1 MSDGDEVANC
11 DYSIFH
17 ASEFEVD
24 VMSLV
29 DLSPSLSL
37 RKRAISA
44 GAWNLG
50 ALVTSQGIR
59 LGGNLIMARLL
70 MPEMFGIMM
79 IATTVSVILHLL
91 SDVGLR
97 QNIIQSPRGEDP
109 AFLNTVWTVQI
120 VRGLILF
127 ASTLLIAGIV
137 WFAQVFKVWPVDS
150 TYAVPE
156 LPLVLALTGIS
167 ALFYGLQSTKID
179 LAVRAFQQ
187 KKVVLTEFF
196 SQLVGLLVMLV
207 IGYFTRSVWSLVAAG
222 LVAAMVSTLLGHV
235 WFEGPSNRLQWER
248 DALKELVVFGRWILL
263 SSGVGVLAM
272 YGDRI
277 LFGGSMTAAELGAY
291 SIAVLILG
299 ALQLAM
305 QKVIGAVALPT
316 FSEASR
322 VNDIPRMQS
331 LYFRFKTMFDLAC
344 LFVCGLFF
352 TGSPLLI
359 SILYDERYA
368 QAGEMMAILSLSFFT
383 MRYMLAHQ
391 VWIALGHTKYQAMD
405 NIIRVVSLW
414 VLLPLLLAIGG
425 VKYAI
430 WGAALYT
437 FPTLILVFYV
447 NYRLGIFSL
456 KRELAVLPM
465 LAVGALCGELL
476 TGLAQWL

>member
-1 MSDGDEVANC
+1 
-11 DYSIFH
+11 
-17 ASEFEVD
+17 
-24 VMSLV
+24 MSLV
-29 DLSPSLSL
+29 DLSPTLGL

-50 ALVTSQGIR
+50 ALVTSQAFR

-79 IATTVSVILHLL
+79 IAITVSLVLHML

-97 QNIIQSPRGEDP
+97 QNIIQSPRGDDP
-109 AFLNTVWTVQI
+109 AFLNTIWTVQI
-120 VRGLILF
+120 VRGFILF
-127 ASTLLIAGIV
+127 ASTLLLAALA
-137 WFAQVFKVWPVDS
+137 WYAQTLNLWSPNS
-150 TYAVPE
+150 TYAAPE
-156 LPLVLALTGIS
+156 LPLVLAVTGFS
-167 ALFYGLQSTKID
+167 AIIVGFQSTKVD

-187 KKVVLTEFF
+187 KKVVLTDFA
-196 SQLVGLLVMLV
+196 SQIVGLLVMLA
-207 IGYFTRSVWSLVAAG
+207 IGYFTRSIWSLVIAG
-222 LVAAMVSTLLGHV
+222 LVQSMVNTLLGHF

-248 DALKELVVFGRWILL
+248 SALDELVGFGRWILL
-263 SSGVGVLAM
+263 SSAVGVLAM
-272 YGDRI
+272 YGDRVW
-277 LFGGSMTAAELGAY
+277 FGGSMTAGELGVY

-299 ALQLAM
+299 AVQLAL
-305 QKVIGAVALPT
+305 QKVVGAVALPA

-322 VNDIPRMQS
+322 TNDTVRLHA
-331 LYFRFKTMFDLAC
+331 LYYRLKLMLDLAC
-344 LFVCGLFF
+344 LFLCGLFW

-359 SILYDERYA
+359 GILYDERYA
-368 QAGEMMAILSLSFFT
+368 QAGNMMAILSLSFFT
-383 MRYMLAHQ
+383 MRYMLANQ
-391 VWIALGHTKYQAMD
+391 VWIALGLTKYQAID

-447 NYRLGIFSL
+447 NCRLGMFSL
-456 KRELAVLPM
+456 KRELVVLPM

-476 TGLAQWL
+476 TDFVKWL

>member
-1 MSDGDEVANC
+1 
-11 DYSIFH
+11 
-17 ASEFEVD
+17 
-24 VMSLV
+24 MSLV
-29 DLSPSLSL
+29 DLSPPLGL

-50 ALVTSQGIR
+50 ALVTSQAFR

-79 IATTVSVILHLL
+79 IAITVSLVLHML

-97 QNIIQSPRGEDP
+97 QNIIQSPRGDDP
-109 AFLNTVWTVQI
+109 VFLNTIWTVQI
-120 VRGLILF
+120 VRGFILF
-127 ASTLLIAGIV
+127 ASTLLLAALA
-137 WFAQVFKVWPVDS
+137 WYAQTINLWSTHS
-150 TYAVPE
+150 TYAAPE
-156 LPLVLALTGIS
+156 LPLVLAVTGFS
-167 ALFYGLQSTKID
+167 AIIVGFQSTKID
-179 LAVRAFQQ
+179 LAVRSFQQ
-187 KKVVLTEFF
+187 KKVVLTEFA
-196 SQLVGLLVMLV
+196 SQVVGLVVMLG
-207 IGYFTRSVWSLVAAG
+207 IGYFTRSIWSLVIAG
-222 LVAAMVSTLLGHV
+222 MVQSMVNTLLGHF

-248 DALKELVVFGRWILL
+248 SALDELVGFGRWILL
-263 SSGVGVLAM
+263 SSAVGVLAM
-272 YGDRI
+272 YGDRVW
-277 LFGGSMTAAELGAY
+277 FGGSMTAGELGVY

-299 ALQLAM
+299 AVQLAL
-305 QKVIGAVALPT
+305 QKIVGAVALPA

-322 VNDIPRMQS
+322 TNDTVRLHA
-331 LYFRFKTMFDLAC
+331 LYYRLKLMLDLAC
-344 LFVCGLFF
+344 LFLCGLFL

-368 QAGEMMAILSLSFFT
+368 QAGNMMAILSLSFFT
-383 MRYMLAHQ
+383 MRYMLANQ
-391 VWIALGHTKYQAMD
+391 VWIALGLTKYQAMD

-447 NYRLGIFSL
+447 NCRLGMFSL
-456 KRELAVLPM
+456 KRELVVLPM

-476 TGLAQWL
+476 TDFFKWL

>member
-1 MSDGDEVANC
+1 
-11 DYSIFH
+11 
-17 ASEFEVD
+17 
-24 VMSLV
+24 MSLV
-29 DLSPSLSL
+29 DLSPTFGL

-50 ALVTSQGIR
+50 ALVTSQAFR

-79 IATTVSVILHLL
+79 IAITVSLVLHML

-97 QNIIQSPRGEDP
+97 QNIIQSPRGDDP
-109 AFLNTVWTVQI
+109 VFLNTIWTVQI
-120 VRGLILF
+120 VRGFILF
-127 ASTLLIAGIV
+127 ALTLLLAALA
-137 WFAQVFKVWPVDS
+137 WYAQTINLWSPNS
-150 TYAVPE
+150 TYAAPE
-156 LPLVLALTGIS
+156 LPLVLAVTGFS
-167 ALFYGLQSTKID
+167 AIIVGFQSTKID

-187 KKVVLTEFF
+187 KKVVLTEFG
-196 SQLVGLLVMLV
+196 SQVVGLVVMLG
-207 IGYFTRSVWSLVAAG
+207 IGYFTRSIWSLVIAG
-222 LVAAMVSTLLGHV
+222 LIQSMVNTLLGHF

-248 DALKELVVFGRWILL
+248 SALDELVGFGRWILL
-263 SSGVGVLAM
+263 SSAVGVLAM
-272 YGDRI
+272 YGDRVW
-277 LFGGSMTAAELGAY
+277 FGGSMTPAELGVY

-299 ALQLAM
+299 AVQLAL
-305 QKVIGAVALPT
+305 QKVVGAVALPA

-322 VNDIPRMQS
+322 TNDTVRLHA
-331 LYFRFKTMFDLAC
+331 LYYRLKLMLDLAC
-344 LFVCGLFF
+344 LFLCGLFL

-368 QAGEMMAILSLSFFT
+368 EAGNMMAILSLSFFT
-383 MRYMLAHQ
+383 MRYLLANQ
-391 VWIALGHTKYQAMD
+391 VWIALGLTKYQAID

-447 NYRLGIFSL
+447 NCRLGLFSL
-456 KRELAVLPM
+456 KRELVVLPM

-476 TGLAQWL
+476 TDLFKWL

>member
-1 MSDGDEVANC
+1 
-11 DYSIFH
+11 
-17 ASEFEVD
+17 
-24 VMSLV
+24 MSLV
-29 DLSPSLSL
+29 DLSPTLGL

-50 ALVTSQGIR
+50 ALVTSQAFR

-79 IATTVSVILHLL
+79 IAITVSLVLHML

-97 QNIIQSPRGEDP
+97 QNIIQSPRGDDP
-109 AFLNTVWTVQI
+109 VFLNTIWTVQI
-120 VRGLILF
+120 VRGFILF
-127 ASTLLIAGIV
+127 ASTLLLAALA
-137 WFAQVFKVWPVDS
+137 WYAQTINLWSPNS
-150 TYAVPE
+150 TYAAPE
-156 LPLVLALTGIS
+156 LPLVLAVTGFS
-167 ALFYGLQSTKID
+167 AIIVGFQSTKID

-187 KKVVLTEFF
+187 KKVVLTEFG
-196 SQLVGLLVMLV
+196 SQVVGLVVMLG
-207 IGYFTRSVWSLVAAG
+207 IGYFTRSIWSLVIAG
-222 LVAAMVSTLLGHV
+222 LIQSMVNTLLGHF

-248 DALKELVVFGRWILL
+248 SALDELVGFGRWILL
-263 SSGVGVLAM
+263 SSAVGVLAM
-272 YGDRI
+272 YGDRVW
-277 LFGGSMTAAELGAY
+277 FGGSMTPAELGVY

-299 ALQLAM
+299 AVQLAL
-305 QKVIGAVALPT
+305 QKIVGAVALPA

-322 VNDIPRMQS
+322 TNDTVRLHA
-331 LYFRFKTMFDLAC
+331 LYYRLKLMLDLAC
-344 LFVCGLFF
+344 LFLCGLFL

-368 QAGEMMAILSLSFFT
+368 EAGNMMAILSLSFFT
-383 MRYMLAHQ
+383 MRYLLANQ
-391 VWIALGHTKYQAMD
+391 VWIALGLTKYQAID

-447 NYRLGIFSL
+447 NCRLGLFSL
-456 KRELAVLPM
+456 KRELVVLPM

-476 TGLAQWL
+476 TDLFKWL

>member
-1 MSDGDEVANC
+1 
-11 DYSIFH
+11 
-17 ASEFEVD
+17 
-24 VMSLV
+24 MSLV
-29 DLSPSLSL
+29 DLSPTLGL

-50 ALVTSQGIR
+50 ALVTSQAFR

-79 IATTVSVILHLL
+79 IAITVSLVLHML

-97 QNIIQSPRGEDP
+97 QNIIQSPRGDDP
-109 AFLNTVWTVQI
+109 VFLNTIWTVQI
-120 VRGLILF
+120 VRGFILF
-127 ASTLLIAGIV
+127 ASTLLLAALA
-137 WFAQVFKVWPVDS
+137 WYAQTINLWSPNS
-150 TYAVPE
+150 TYAAPE
-156 LPLVLALTGIS
+156 LPLVLAVTGFS
-167 ALFYGLQSTKID
+167 AIIVGFQSTKID

-187 KKVVLTEFF
+187 KKVVLTEFG
-196 SQLVGLLVMLV
+196 SQVVGLVVMLG
-207 IGYFTRSVWSLVAAG
+207 IGYFTRSIWSLVIAG
-222 LVAAMVSTLLGHV
+222 LIQSMVNTLLGHF

-248 DALKELVVFGRWILL
+248 SALDELVGFGRWILL
-263 SSGVGVLAM
+263 SSAVGVLAM
-272 YGDRI
+272 YGDRVW
-277 LFGGSMTAAELGAY
+277 FGGSMTPAELGVY

-299 ALQLAM
+299 AVQLAL
-305 QKVIGAVALPT
+305 QKVVGAVALPA

-322 VNDIPRMQS
+322 TNDTVRLHA
-331 LYFRFKTMFDLAC
+331 LYYRLKLMLDLAC
-344 LFVCGLFF
+344 LFLCGLFL

-368 QAGEMMAILSLSFFT
+368 EAGNMMAILSLSFFT
-383 MRYMLAHQ
+383 MRYLLANQ
-391 VWIALGHTKYQAMD
+391 VWIALGLTKYQAID

-447 NYRLGIFSL
+447 NCRLGLFSL
-456 KRELAVLPM
+456 KRELVVLPM

-476 TGLAQWL
+476 TDLFKWL

>member
-1 MSDGDEVANC
+1 
-11 DYSIFH
+11 
-17 ASEFEVD
+17 
-24 VMSLV
+24 MSLV
-29 DLSPSLSL
+29 DSSPSLGL

-50 ALVTSQGIR
+50 ALVTSQAFR

-79 IATTVSVILHLL
+79 IAITVSLVLHML

-97 QNIIQSPRGEDP
+97 QNIIQSPRGDDP
-109 AFLNTVWTVQI
+109 VFLNTIWTVQI
-120 VRGLILF
+120 VRGFILF
-127 ASTLLIAGIV
+127 ASTLLLAALA
-137 WFAQVFKVWPVDS
+137 WYAQTLNLWSTNS
-150 TYAVPE
+150 TYAAPE
-156 LPLVLALTGIS
+156 LPLVLAVTGFS
-167 ALFYGLQSTKID
+167 AIIVGFQSTKID

-187 KKVVLTEFF
+187 KKVVLSEFA
-196 SQLVGLLVMLV
+196 SQVVGLLVMLG
-207 IGYFTRSVWSLVAAG
+207 IGYFTRSIWSLVIAG
-222 LVAAMVSTLLGHV
+222 LVQSMVSTLLGHF

-248 DALKELVVFGRWILL
+248 SALDELVGFGRWILL
-263 SSGVGVLAM
+263 SSAVGVLAM

-277 LFGGSMTAAELGAY
+277 WFGGSMTTSELGVY

-299 ALQLAM
+299 AVQLAV
-305 QKVIGAVALPT
+305 QKIAGAVALPA

-322 VNDIPRMQS
+322 TNDTVRLHA
-331 LYFRFKTMFDLAC
+331 LYYRLKLMIDLAC
-344 LFVCGLFF
+344 LFLCGLFL

-368 QAGEMMAILSLSFFT
+368 QAGSMMAILSLSFFT
-383 MRYMLAHQ
+383 MRYMLANQ
-391 VWIALGHTKYQAMD
+391 VWIALGLTKYQAMD
-405 NIIRVVSLW
+405 NIIRAISLW

-447 NYRLGIFSL
+447 NCRLGLFSL
-456 KRELAVLPM
+456 KRELVVLPM
-465 LAVGALCGELL
+465 LAVGALCGELV
-476 TGLAQWL
+476 TDLAKWL

>member
-1 MSDGDEVANC
+1 
-11 DYSIFH
+11 
-17 ASEFEVD
+17 
-24 VMSLV
+24 MSLV
-29 DLSPSLSL
+29 DLSPTLGL

-50 ALVTSQGIR
+50 ALVTSQAFR

-79 IATTVSVILHLL
+79 IAITVSLVLHML

-97 QNIIQSPRGEDP
+97 QNIIQSPRGDDP
-109 AFLNTVWTVQI
+109 VFLNTIWTVQI
-120 VRGLILF
+120 VRGFILC
-127 ASTLLIAGIV
+127 ASTLLLAALA
-137 WFAQVFKVWPVDS
+137 WYAQTINLWSPNS
-150 TYAVPE
+150 TYAAPE
-156 LPLVLALTGIS
+156 LPLVLAVTGFS
-167 ALFYGLQSTKID
+167 AIIVGFQSTKID

-187 KKVVLTEFF
+187 KKVVLTEFG
-196 SQLVGLLVMLV
+196 SQVVGLVVMLG
-207 IGYFTRSVWSLVAAG
+207 IGYFTRSIWSLVIAG
-222 LVAAMVSTLLGHV
+222 LIQSMVNTLLGHF

-248 DALKELVVFGRWILL
+248 SALDELVGFGRWILL
-263 SSGVGVLAM
+263 SSAVGVLAM
-272 YGDRI
+272 YGDRVW
-277 LFGGSMTAAELGAY
+277 FGGSMTASELGVY

-299 ALQLAM
+299 AVQLAL
-305 QKVIGAVALPT
+305 QKVVGAVALPA

-322 VNDIPRMQS
+322 TNDTVRLHA
-331 LYFRFKTMFDLAC
+331 LYYRLKLMLDLAC
-344 LFVCGLFF
+344 LFLCGLFL

-368 QAGEMMAILSLSFFT
+368 QAGNMMAILSLSFFT
-383 MRYMLAHQ
+383 MRYLLANQ
-391 VWIALGHTKYQAMD
+391 VWIALGLTKYQAID

-447 NYRLGIFSL
+447 NCRLGMFSL
-456 KRELAVLPM
+456 KRELVVLPM

-476 TGLAQWL
+476 TDLAKWL